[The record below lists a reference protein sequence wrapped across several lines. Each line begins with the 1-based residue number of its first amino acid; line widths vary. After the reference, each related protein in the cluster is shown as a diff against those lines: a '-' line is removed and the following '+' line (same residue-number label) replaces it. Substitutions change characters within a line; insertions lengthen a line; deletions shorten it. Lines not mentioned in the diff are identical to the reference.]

1 MTSFKRLA
9 LCAAASAAFL
19 FCSPMS
25 AVFAGGYPDHPV
37 HLILGYP
44 PGGTTDLVARLL
56 ASGLQDKWGQ
66 PVLVENRPGGAGNI
80 AADVTAKSDP
90 DGYTIILAV
99 NDLTLPSPDKTYD
112 PVRNFAPISLL
123 ATQPALILS
132 GPNFPAKTLPDLI
145 ALAKQEP
152 NKLTAANGGIGSA
165 PYMALEMFMQQ
176 TGIKLVNVP
185 YKGTSA
191 SIVGLLGGETDL
203 LFAGISGALDHVKSG
218 KFHAL
223 AITSASRLPLLPDVP
238 TVAEAANL
246 PNFNSNSA
254 SSWFGMLAPAGTPD
268 AIVNKLHDDLVAV
281 MNGKKVQDVLAPR
294 GIVTIGSTPQAF
306 ADFIRNDVAASADLM
321 KTVSA
326 Q

>member
-9 LCAAASAAFL
+9 LCAAAGAALLLSTSA
-19 FCSPMS
+19 S
-25 AVFAGGYPDHPV
+25 AVFAGNYPEHPV

-44 PGGTTDLVARLL
+44 PGGTTDLIARLL
-56 ASGLQDKWGQ
+56 ATGLQDKWGQ
-66 PVLVENRPGGAGNI
+66 PVIVENRPGGAGNI

-112 PVRNFAPISLL
+112 PVKNFAPVSLL
-123 ATQPALILS
+123 ASQPALILS

-145 ALAKQEP
+145 ALARQQP

-203 LFAGISGALDHVKSG
+203 LFAGVSGALEHVKSG

-223 AITSASRLPLLPDVP
+223 AITSRNRLPQLPDVP

-254 SSWFGMLAPAGTPD
+254 SSWFGVLAPAGTPD
-268 AIVNKLHDDLVAV
+268 AIVNKLHDDLIAV
-281 MNGKKVQDVLAPR
+281 LKSQKLQDTLSSR
-294 GIVTIGSTPQAF
+294 GIVTIASSPQEF
-306 ADFIRNDVAASADLM
+306 ADFIRSDVSTSADLM